1 MTDDRKTREP
11 VDRHVGMVIR
21 RRRKNLGMGQDELA
35 LAMDVTQQQVQKYET
50 AGSRISASKLF
61 AAARALKVPVAYFF
75 AEIDE
80 QEFELFTGEVEAN
93 VAAFLKSSDGQEL
106 ASNFPLIEDRSMR
119 KGVLDLVRAMANA
132 SQAGK
137 LAKDS

>member
-1 MTDDRKTREP
+1 MTEDQKTPEP
-11 VDRHVGMVIR
+11 VDRHVGEVMR
-21 RRRKNLGMGQDELA
+21 RRRKILGMDQHQLA
-35 LAMDVTQQQVQKYET
+35 AAMKVTQQQVQKYET

-75 AEIDE
+75 HEIDE
-80 QEFELFTGEVEAN
+80 QEFELFSGEVEAN

-106 ASNFPLIEDRSMR
+106 ATAFPLIEDKSMR

-137 LAKDS
+137 LAKQ